1 MKLPKCSRRAVEV
14 FQDPQL
20 MYLETDSGVCIDV
33 EGFICTNAAYE
44 ISCEIGCENGIAR
57 LAQPPA
63 TEISTEGYTKHGL
76 ETDWAGRFEEAYTTE
91 LQEWVNAVLQDRQE
105 GPNAWD
111 GYVASIVA
119 TAAQESLKTGE
130 KLMLLTDETPEFYKN

>member
-1 MKLPKCSRRAVEV
+1 M
-14 FQDPQL
+14 
-20 MYLETDSGVCIDV
+20 
-33 EGFICTNAAYE
+33 
-44 ISCEIGCENGIAR
+44 
-57 LAQPPA
+57 
-63 TEISTEGYTKHGL
+63 
-76 ETDWAGRFEEAYTTE
+76 
-91 LQEWVNAVLQDRQE
+91 LQDRQE